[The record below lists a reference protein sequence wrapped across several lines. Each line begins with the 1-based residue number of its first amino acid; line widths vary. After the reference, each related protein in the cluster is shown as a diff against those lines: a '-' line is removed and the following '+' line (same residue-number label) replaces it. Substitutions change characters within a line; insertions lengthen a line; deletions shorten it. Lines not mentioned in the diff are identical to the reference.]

1 MVDEFIREERG
12 RWRVISMVGSGV
24 EFIRDLVLDMRCEN
38 MPWTGGPH
46 SKTQHNI
53 TWMGWSRVDG

>member
-1 MVDEFIREERG
+1 
-12 RWRVISMVGSGV
+12 MVGSGV